1 MDLALQGLWAET
13 RTLDLA
19 LFQREGSIRSASP
32 KETFVEKVTTAARVV
47 NRLVKGSALKKV
59 PDHFSCLLKCQ
70 IYSTLFFMQ
79 NLDPESYKKKLRYS
93 GILAFLL
100 AVSSHVAIFNQSD
113 FLNSKLYAEDIFI
126 GSGPVVAKVCKQSR
140 ACPI

>member
-59 PDHFSCLLKCQ
+59 PDHFSFVC
-70 IYSTLFFMQ
+70 
-79 NLDPESYKKKLRYS
+79 
-93 GILAFLL
+93 
-100 AVSSHVAIFNQSD
+100 
-113 FLNSKLYAEDIFI
+113 SKAKFIQPCFYAEP
-126 GSGPVVAKVCKQSR
+126 GP
-140 ACPI
+140 

>member
-59 PDHFSCLLKCQ
+59 CLSAQRPNLFNPA
-70 IYSTLFFMQ
+70 YS
-79 NLDPESYKKKLRYS
+79 
-93 GILAFLL
+93 
-100 AVSSHVAIFNQSD
+100 
-113 FLNSKLYAEDIFI
+113 AEP
-126 GSGPVVAKVCKQSR
+126 GP
-140 ACPI
+140 